1 MGNAT
6 ITRLNSGTLL
16 SGPMWAYIRVIINN
30 SYNVIYDEYCIEF
43 DVVDTNNT
51 STNAALNLYD
61 GTSHNIYLLSNTH
74 YKIIISDKF
83 YPYANDVPQNPI
95 YYDISKTSFQ
105 TQFAL
110 RNENTTLTFKN
121 FIMYNL

>member
-1 MGNAT
+1 
-6 ITRLNSGTLL
+6 
-16 SGPMWAYIRVIINN
+16 MWAYIRVTINN

-95 YYDISKTSFQ
+95 SYDTSKTSFQ